1 MPDEQTN
8 EQSELATAPTLA
20 PPAEQEVPATFTREQ
35 VDNILAVTYAR
46 AAEIDNARYA
56 RMFLLVCDPA
66 AVLGYT
72 HGVFNAFA
80 SMATDTIDGEYRTAI
95 ARAVVTAAPTVPAH
109 DEYQRQ
115 TILSLARA
123 ALVILGGD
131 APQRDLVRVFALAQ
145 TLTEALAGRTDLSR
159 DPDAQA
165 AVAAV
170 PPPVATRAAEMVD
183 AFAVG
188 VQAFEASRAPQPQ

>member
-1 MPDEQTN
+1 MPEDQTN
-8 EQSELATAPTLA
+8 EQSELATAPTIA
-20 PPAEQEVPATFTREQ
+20 PPAEPEVPENFSREQ
-35 VDNILAVTYAR
+35 VDNILMVTYER
-46 AAEIDNARYA
+46 VAEIDNARYA

-66 AVLGYT
+66 AILGYV
-72 HGVFNAFA
+72 HGVFSAFA
-80 SMATDTIDGEYRTAI
+80 TMPTDTLDGEYRAAI
-95 ARAVVTAAPTVPAH
+95 ARAVVNAAPTVPAH
-109 DEYQRQ
+109 DDYQRQ

-170 PPPVATRAAEMVD
+170 PPPVAARAAEMVD

-188 VQAFEASRAPQPQ
+188 VQAFEASRAS